1 MMVRHSLALAP
12 NRMPGS
18 SWSSP
23 QAPRQSASGLS
34 RPLLRPAGLSL
45 LRQRAHGCCQGHH
58 LVLLRQSLCLV
69 PRYAH
74 SSALRL
80 LSHQRCGEHLPA
92 VGARLRSRWAPC
104 HRWLEP
110 LRGCPV
116 GFSITLSKAPAS
128 PQAACHGPCARVIAC
143 WLASRAR

>member
-23 QAPRQSASGLS
+23 QAPRQSTSGLS
-34 RPLLRPAGLSL
+34 RPLLRPASLSL
-45 LRQRAHGCCQGHH
+45 LRQRAHGCCHGHH
-58 LVLLRQSLCLV
+58 LVLLRQSLCLDN
-69 PRYAH
+69 RYAH

-92 VGARLRSRWAPC
+92 VGARLRSNWAPC
-104 HRWLEP
+104 QRWLEP
-110 LRGCPV
+110 LRECPV
-116 GFSITLSKAPAS
+116 GVSITLSTPRAS
-128 PQAACHGPCARVIAC
+128 PQSACHGSCMRALAC
-143 WLASRAR
+143 GLASRGR